1 MRVALD
7 DPEKPSAW
15 PPRKDNTLPRYPRV
29 GWGEDHLIKPARR
42 EPCGRITLRSQMKP
56 TQHNDSYQVF
66 PYRSEIHDE
75 GINNGGIN
83 LVENPEDIERITEA
97 KDFPALRNLLVRLNS
112 VDAATMTL
120 GCAYWEEPDMV
131 QGYVEFSFRDLAI
144 ATNESFIAGLDNQ
157 FYMWFFARQPEA
169 EPMRAQLES
178 SLAWE
183 YSTFRY
189 YETAPRLKIAV
200 FYRAIHQQAASQ
212 LLDMLAEFLHH
223 HIALPISNTEI

>member
-1 MRVALD
+1 VVK
-7 DPEKPSAW
+7 PEWRLNEKARAAQTVRAHNLGSPMKPS
-15 PPRKDNTLPRYPRV
+15 
-29 GWGEDHLIKPARR
+29 
-42 EPCGRITLRSQMKP
+42 
-56 TQHNDSYQVF
+56 QHNDSYQVF
-66 PYRSEIHDE
+66 PYRPEIHDE

-83 LVENPEDIERITEA
+83 LVANPKDIERISEA

-120 GCAYWEEPDMV
+120 GCAYWEKPDIV

-144 ATNESFIAGLDNQ
+144 ATNESFIAGLDDQ
-157 FYMWFFARQPEA
+157 FYRWLFVLQPEL
-169 EPMRAQLES
+169 EPVRAQLES

-200 FYRAIHQQAASQ
+200 FYTAIHQPAASQ
-212 LLDMLAEFLHH
+212 LLDMLAEFLHC
-223 HIALPISNTEI
+223 HIALPASTTGY